1 MSGDFLLGVNY
12 WPRRKAMYWWKE
24 FDAREVI
31 EEFTQIRELGLKLVR
46 IFLLWE
52 DFQPKPNTVSDSAI
66 SNLGTVLDTAK
77 ELGLMVIPTFFVGHM
92 SGLNW
97 LPKWLL
103 SGRPHERFLTFSDGR
118 VVDSGAINIYE
129 NPLALESEK
138 ILLETVGREFSSHG
152 AVHSWDISNELDNVF
167 IPRNPEVARRWLSFV
182 YRTLKSVSKK
192 PVTFGI
198 HQEDIEGDKH
208 FRVPDVAKW
217 NDYLCMHAYSV
228 YTDFT
233 EPLDPYF
240 VPFTCVLTRELGG
253 KDVLMEEFGMP
264 TTQGTTKRIKSATGK
279 RVMEH
284 YLVNEKEAA
293 RWLEKTL
300 RLIKAVGSIGA
311 VYWNFSDYY
320 PALWRRPPFDRAIH
334 ERFFGLFREDG
345 SPKPGALV
353 MKKFAEEQCD
363 PEGIGVKLNVPDDY
377 YSNPKENMKKL
388 YLQFRGV
395 VEHDSE
401 PWGSSNR
408 HDSARG

>member
-1 MSGDFLLGVNY
+1 MSNEFLLGVNY

-24 FDAREVI
+24 FDEREVL
-31 EEFTQIRELGLKLVR
+31 EEFTQIRDLGLGLVR

-52 DFQPKPNTVSDSAI
+52 DFQPKPNVVSDSAL

-77 ELGLMVIPTFFVGHM
+77 ELGLKVIPTFFVGHM

-97 LPKWLL
+97 LPEWLL
-103 SGRPHERFLTFSDGR
+103 SGKPHERFLTFSSGR

-129 NPLALESEK
+129 SPLALESERL
-138 ILLETVGREFSSHG
+138 LLETVGREFSSHK

-167 IPRNPEVARRWLSFV
+167 IPRNPEVASRWLSFV

-208 FRVPDVAKW
+208 FRVPDVARW

-233 EPLDPYF
+233 DPLDPYF

-253 KDVLMEEFGMP
+253 KEVLMEEFGMP
-264 TTQGTTKRIKSATGK
+264 TTEGPTRRIKSATGK
-279 RVMEH
+279 TVMEH
-284 YLVNEKEAA
+284 YLINEEEAGI
-293 RWLEKTL
+293 WLEKTL
-300 RLIKAVGSIGA
+300 RLIRAVGSLGA
-311 VYWNFSDYY
+311 VYWNFSDYH
-320 PALWRRPPFDRAIH
+320 PSLWNRPPFDRAVH
-334 ERFFGLFREDG
+334 ERFFGLFRGDG
-345 SPKPGALV
+345 SPKPAASV
-353 MKKFAEEQCD
+353 MRKLAEEPND
-363 PEGIGVKLNVPDDY
+363 PAEIRVKLNVPEDY
-377 YSNPKENMKKL
+377 YSNPKENLKRL

-401 PWGSSNR
+401 PRRSSNR
-408 HDSARG
+408 HDSA